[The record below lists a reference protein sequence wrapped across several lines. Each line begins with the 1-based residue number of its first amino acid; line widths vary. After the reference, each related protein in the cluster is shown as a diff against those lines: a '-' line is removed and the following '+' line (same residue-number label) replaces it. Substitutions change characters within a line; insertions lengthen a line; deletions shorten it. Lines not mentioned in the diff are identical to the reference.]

1 MHSAILSTRCKLH
14 PATAIVLWLF
24 FVVWLEFVQSSLL
37 VVAALGLIPWLHGVT
52 LTQFLRYLRRT
63 RWLLL
68 TLLLIYAYT
77 LPGDNIPALLGSF
90 SPSVQGIQ
98 YGVLRLVRLIML
110 LAALSILMVRTP
122 RNSLLLGL
130 FRILSPLQLLGVDAE
145 RIAVRLWLTLH
156 YAEATLADTRTLNM
170 KQRLETLKLN
180 TVTATEVPSHIELQ
194 NQSMGRADYLCLL
207 FALVVGA
214 VTLW

>member
-1 MHSAILSTRCKLH
+1 MLSRIASIRCKLH

-24 FVVWLEFVQSSLL
+24 FVVWLEFVQPSMLI
-37 VVAALGLIPWLHGVT
+37 VAALGLIPWLHGVT

-68 TLLLIYAYT
+68 TLLVIYAYT
-77 LPGDNIPALLGSF
+77 LPGDNISALLGSF

-180 TVTATEVPSHIELQ
+180 TVTATAVPSHIELQ
-194 NQSMGRADYLCLL
+194 DQSMEWVDYLCLL
-207 FALVVGA
+207 FALVVGT
-214 VTLW
+214 VTFW

>member
-1 MHSAILSTRCKLH
+1 MLSRIASIRCKLH

-24 FVVWLEFVQSSLL
+24 FVVWLEFVQPSMLI
-37 VVAALGLIPWLHGVT
+37 VAALGLIPWLYGVT

-68 TLLLIYAYT
+68 TLLGIYAYT
-77 LPGDNIPALLGSF
+77 LPGDNISALLGSF

-98 YGVLRLVRLIML
+98 YGVLRLVRLILL

-180 TVTATEVPSHIELQ
+180 TVTATAVPSHIELQ
-194 NQSMGRADYLCLL
+194 DQSMGWADYLCLL
-207 FALVVGA
+207 FALVVGT
-214 VTLW
+214 VTFW

>member
-1 MHSAILSTRCKLH
+1 RIVSIRCKLH

-24 FVVWLEFVQSSLL
+24 FVVWLEFVQPSMLI
-37 VVAALGLIPWLHGVT
+37 VAALGLIPWLHGVT

-68 TLLLIYAYT
+68 TLLVIYAYT
-77 LPGDNIPALLGSF
+77 LPGDNISALLGSF
-90 SPSVQGIQ
+90 SPSMQGIQ
-98 YGVLRLVRLIML
+98 YGVLRLVRLILL

-180 TVTATEVPSHIELQ
+180 TVTATGVPSHIELQ
-194 NQSMGRADYLCLL
+194 DQSMGWTDYLCLL
-207 FALVVGA
+207 FALVVGT